1 MASENNMSCARV
13 KTYTASKIGAIE
25 RHNERKNNDY
35 GNVNVDPERIPMNV
49 HFKDPGDKSYM
60 DILLAM
66 EESGEIS
73 RRGLKADAVL
83 FDEIVFDV

>member
-1 MASENNMSCARV
+1 MANENNMSCARV

-49 HFKDPGDKSYM
+49 HFKDPGDESYM
-60 DILLAM
+60 DILL
-66 EESGEIS
+66 ST
-73 RRGLKADAVL
+73 LKPQKLRNRSTPSDVRSSEVL
-83 FDEIVFDV
+83 RWI